1 MRALPNWAATL
12 ISITTTL
19 VVFVLLVGAANL
31 IAWFLIDWPVTGDH
45 VRTVLIWSSIG
56 AVIAFA
62 SGGWLAAPL
71 RRIDRKGPAAA
82 VGALVGLG
90 ALLIIIVSIKIGL
103 GEQMDFHSV
112 AVAVGYTEVRPA
124 TEQLPFPIATSP
136 PEVQTT
142 VDENGL
148 ARTRS
153 LTTLAYLVILGL
165 SGISAGATG
174 GWLGVTPR
182 PPRS

>member
-1 MRALPNWAATL
+1 M
-12 ISITTTL
+12 TL
-19 VVFVLLVGAANL
+19 VVFILLIGAANL
-31 IAWFLIDWPVTGDH
+31 VAWFLLDWPVTGTH
-45 VRTVLIWSSIG
+45 IRTLLIWSSIF

-62 SGGWLAAPL
+62 SGGWLAARL

-90 ALLIIIVSIKIGL
+90 SLLIIIVSIQIAL

-112 AVAVGYTEVRPA
+112 AVAVGYIEVRPA
-124 TEQLPFPIATSP
+124 TEQLPFPIVTSP
-136 PEVQTT
+136 PDAPTT
-142 VDENGL
+142 VDENEL

-153 LTTLAYLVILGL
+153 LTTMAYLVILGL

-174 GWLGVTPR
+174 GWLGVTTGQ
-182 PPRS
+182 PRS

>member
-1 MRALPNWAATL
+1 ML
-12 ISITTTL
+12 
-19 VVFVLLVGAANL
+19 
-31 IAWFLIDWPVTGDH
+31 
-45 VRTVLIWSSIG
+45 LIWSSIC

-62 SGGWLAAPL
+62 SGGWLAARL

-90 ALLIIIVSIKIGL
+90 TLLIIIVSVQIGL

-124 TEQLPFPIATSP
+124 TEQLPFPIVTPSP
-136 PEVQTT
+136 DAQTT
-142 VDENGL
+142 VDENEL

-153 LTTLAYLVILGL
+153 LTTMAYLVILGL
-165 SGISAGATG
+165 FGISAGATG
-174 GWLGVTPR
+174 SLLGVTSR
-182 PPRS
+182 HLRS